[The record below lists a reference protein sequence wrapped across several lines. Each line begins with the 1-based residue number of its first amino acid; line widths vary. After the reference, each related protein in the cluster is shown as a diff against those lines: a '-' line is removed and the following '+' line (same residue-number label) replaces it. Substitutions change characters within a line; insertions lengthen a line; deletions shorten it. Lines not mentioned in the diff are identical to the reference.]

1 MSTFR
6 PRHGNF
12 SRNLYRNLSEIN
24 RPAPVVDLDRIE
36 TDELYAKLWII
47 TARADLAEMVNEQQ
61 LADFLTEIQHL
72 SIARQYHKIAAQVL
86 LERAARLEPVNPYYQ
101 TEDGVMGGDY
111 EAELIF

>member
-1 MSTFR
+1 MGTYR
-6 PRHGNF
+6 PRNGSF

-36 TDELYAKLWII
+36 TDDLYAKLWII
-47 TARADLAEMVNEQQ
+47 TARAELAELVNTQQ
-61 LADFLTEIQHL
+61 LADFLTEIQTL
-72 SIARQYHKIAAQVL
+72 SPARQYHKIAAQVL

-111 EAELIF
+111 EAEIIF